1 MFVRY
6 RHPYVYTVLR
16 SVRTP
21 QGPRHVRV
29 AHWYGTPSLPVAIGW
44 LEANVAELA
53 HFRPPPGYEASANSP
68 KARAYRAARI
78 TELRRRLAELETARA
93 TLGDWLDPV
102 ERPEAAA
109 VCAVPFSERMSRIA
123 QARRARKARLAGEAE
138 RREEEE
144 HRRRMES
151 LTRMAY

>member
-1 MFVRY
+1 VARGEC
-6 RHPYVYTVLR
+6 RRAGALPPATGLR
-16 SVRTP
+16 GQREQP
-21 QGPRHVRV
+21 EG
-29 AHWYGTPSLPVAIGW
+29 
-44 LEANVAELA
+44 
-53 HFRPPPGYEASANSP
+53 
-68 KARAYRAARI
+68 RAYRAARI